1 LSYVNPAVPEHPDTA
16 ACIHDLAQLVQ
27 DQGDF
32 TAARPLYERALAI
45 YEKVLGPEHQD
56 MATAMSNFARLL
68 EDTVQVNEAERLFR
82 KAITVGEKALGPDH
96 SDTQRYASHYARLLV
111 RTERADEA
119 LARAESASPH
129 TTRFLVQI
137 TRGPRTTP
145 ASLPTSS
152 THLAA
157 QRR

>member
-1 LSYVNPAVPEHPDTA
+1 
-16 ACIHDLAQLVQ
+16 
-27 DQGDF
+27 
-32 TAARPLYERALAI
+32 
-45 YEKVLGPEHQD
+45 

-119 LARAESASPH
+119 LARAESA
-129 TTRFLVQI
+129 
-137 TRGPRTTP
+137 
-145 ASLPTSS
+145 
-152 THLAA
+152 LAA
-157 QRR
+157 HDKVLGPNHTWTKDYARVSADELDALGRTKEVKALRERYGRLGQGQ